1 MLIKGQRVHIA
12 GSADKNTEQNILHYA
27 HEFVTEL
34 VRTLILEGAMF
45 ITGIGKEPLSIE
57 NDCNSP
63 SLIFDWT
70 VLNVIHDS
78 LQQGLVTTSDFPERP
93 LFTIGTS
100 KTENQIPDNRR
111 GLWESLL
118 AVNAV
123 EIGFLQVGLAS
134 ATLRRQR
141 QAPRGDILIII
152 GGGEGVEHLASL
164 YIENG
169 KPVIPLDLQIGN
181 SCHDGSGGAPSL
193 AMKMRA
199 DPHHFVHLSDVSAA
213 GSLVAGLTTRQGK
226 KPVKE
231 VVQAIVKLIQ
241 SLEQNPNRDQ
251 LQSSVHSN
259 QQMNLRS
266 QGKNLPCAVI
276 LTAIL
281 VEYLAVRRH
290 LSNLK
295 EETHPQGT
303 IYERGNFTANGKVWE
318 VVISEIGA
326 GNSVAAME
334 AERAISY
341 FNPHVILF
349 VGVAGGIKD
358 VVLGDV
364 VAATKVYGYESGKAE
379 LEFKSRPDVGQSA
392 YKLIHRARAEA
403 GKPDWLQRLTPP
415 APTPKPRV
423 LVAPIAAGEKVLADT
438 KSSTCE
444 FLKSNYGDAV
454 AVEMEGRGILQAAH
468 ANQQVSALIV
478 RGISDLI
485 DGKSKSDA
493 AGSQEIAA
501 LHASAFAFEILAK
514 FSVDGISGT
523 TTNNKNAERTQSKE
537 AINEVNSHFSEPEA
551 HNQNYSSRDSTSD
564 IVEQLKKL
572 KPEKIVSSFNTLQ
585 EVHSFIN
592 DLWNEAKTRAMKGQ
606 GVEAVFLLEFG
617 IATCNVI
624 DNPVLELAINKELEF
639 IKAKLRS

>member
-1 MLIKGQRVHIA
+1 MLIKGQRIHIA
-12 GSADKNTEQNILHYA
+12 GSADKNIDQNILRYA

-57 NDCNSP
+57 NDFNSP
-63 SLIFDWT
+63 SIIFDWT

-78 LQQGLVTTSDFPERP
+78 LQQGLVTISNFPERP

-111 GLWESLL
+111 DLWESFL
-118 AVNAV
+118 AVNAL
-123 EIGFLQVGLAS
+123 EIDFLQVGFAS
-134 ATLRRQR
+134 AALRRQR
-141 QAPRGDILIII
+141 QAQRGDILIII

-164 YIENG
+164 YIEYC
-169 KPVIPLDLQIGN
+169 KPVIALDLEIGN

-193 AMKMRA
+193 AMKMGA
-199 DPHHFVHLSDVSAA
+199 DPNHFVHFSDVSAA

-226 KPVKE
+226 KPVKQ

-241 SLEQNPNRDQ
+241 SLEPNTNCNQ

-266 QGKNLPCAVI
+266 QGQNSRCAVI
-276 LTAIL
+276 LTAIF
-281 VEYLAVRRH
+281 VEYEAVRGH
-290 LSNLK
+290 LSNLE

-303 IYERGNFTANGKVWE
+303 IYERGNFTANGKVWK
-318 VVISEIGA
+318 VIIGEIGA
-326 GNSVAAME
+326 GNSTAAME
-334 AERAISY
+334 AERAISH

-379 LEFKSRPDVGQSA
+379 LEFKPRPDVGQSA
-392 YKLIHRARAEA
+392 YKLIQRARAEA
-403 GKPDWLQRLTPP
+403 RKPDWLQRLTPP
-415 APTPKPRV
+415 TQTPKPRV
-423 LVAPIAAGEKVLADT
+423 LVAPIAAGEKVVADT
-438 KSSTCE
+438 KSTTCE
-444 FLKSNYGDAV
+444 FLRSNYGDAV
-454 AVEMEGRGILQAAH
+454 AVEMEGRGLLEAAH

-493 AGSQEIAA
+493 LGSQEIAA

-514 FSVDGISGT
+514 FSVDDVSRT
-523 TTNNKNAERTQSKE
+523 TTNKDAKRSWSQE
-537 AINEVNSHFSEPEA
+537 AIDEIKSDFEESEFDHHNSSG
-551 HNQNYSSRDSTSD
+551 DSTSD
-564 IVEQLKKL
+564 IIEQLKKL
-572 KPEKIVSSFNTLQ
+572 KPEKVVSSLNTLQ
-585 EVHSFIN
+585 EVHGFIN
-592 DLWNEAKTRAMKGQ
+592 ALWNEANTKAMKGQ
-606 GVEAVFLLEFG
+606 LAEAVFLLEFG
-617 IATCNVI
+617 IATCDLI
-624 DNPVLELAINKELEF
+624 DNPVLKLAMNQELEF
-639 IKAKLRS
+639 IKTKQR